1 MSDKKMF
8 AFQLGS
14 RKLDVQIGGL
24 AEQAS
29 GCCLIRY
36 GDTSVLATAM
46 MGKNNPGQGF
56 FPLTCDYEER
66 FYAAGKILGSRF
78 IRREGRPSTEAV
90 LNSRLIDRAVRPLF
104 PADLDREVQ
113 VIATCLSWDA
123 ENDPANLSLL
133 GASLSLGMSEI
144 PWAGPVAVVRIGHL
158 DPIKNEVSNGAGN
171 NFILNPTYEQRDKG
185 DLDLV
190 LAGIEKDGEILINMI
205 EAGAEEV
212 GEDVIMSAYDFAKPF
227 LKTLLDFQKQVIS
240 QEAKPKAVIIKAE
253 IDLLVKEKII
263 NFLTGKLEQVLY
275 QKDKQQR
282 NAGLEML
289 QEQMFLEFSNDAG
302 ETTKEQMRIIFE
314 KEVEKTL
321 RENILKNDK
330 RPDGRKLD
338 EIRPL
343 SCEIDILPRTHGS
356 AIFTRG
362 ETKIL
367 SILTLGSHGD
377 QLLMDN
383 MEVSGKK
390 RFLHH
395 YNFPPYSVGEVKRMV
410 GPGRREI
417 GHGMLA
423 EKALLPLIPG
433 FEDFPYTIRLVSEAI
448 SSNGSTSM
456 ASVCASSL
464 SLMQA
469 GVPIKRPVAGISIG
483 LVIGKGL
490 DDYKL
495 LTDIQGPEDSY
506 GEMDFKVAGTSEGV
520 TAIQMDVKTDGLTR
534 EIFAEALKRA
544 QKAREE
550 ILAKMKETI
559 PEPNKSLSSYAPKVK
574 IIQINPEKIGMVIGA
589 GGKIIN
595 EIIDTCLV
603 AIDIDDD
610 GKVFVTGQTEEAMEK
625 AIAWIKE
632 ITHEF
637 EVGETFTGKVKRIF
651 NFGAMVEISPKQ
663 EGLVHISELAPFR
676 VNEVEDV
683 VNIGDVIPVKVIK
696 IDEQGRVDLS
706 AKQAGFSPIAKSS
719 SPTGRPSPV
728 RGFASNGARS
738 PISRPEGR
746 RVQRRS

>member
-8 AFQLGS
+8 EFQLGD
-14 RKLDVQIGGL
+14 RKLEVKVGGL

-36 GDTSVLATAM
+36 GDTSILCTAM
-46 MGKNNPGQGF
+46 MGRNNPGMGF

-78 IRREGRPSTEAV
+78 MRREGRPSTEAV
-90 LNSRLIDRAVRPLF
+90 LTSRLIDRAIRPLF
-104 PADLDREVQ
+104 PKELTNEVQ

-123 ENDPANLSLL
+123 ENDPSTLGLL
-133 GASLSLGMSEI
+133 GASLVLGMSEI
-144 PWAGPVAVVRIGHL
+144 PWNGPVAVVRIGHIEN
-158 DPIKNEVSNGAGN
+158 D
-171 NFILNPTYEQRDKG
+171 FILNPAYEQREKG

-190 LAGIEKDGEILINMI
+190 LVGIEKDGEFLINMI
-205 EAGAEEV
+205 ESGAEEIS
-212 GEDVIMSAYDFAKPF
+212 EETFLKAYDFAKPF
-227 LKTLLDFQKQVIS
+227 LKDILEFQKNILK
-240 QEAKPKAVIIKAE
+240 EIAKPKTIIVNLELGHSAVEK
-253 IDLLVKEKII
+253 VK
-263 NFLTGKLEQVLY
+263 NYLTDKLEAALY
-275 QKDKQQR
+275 EPDKQKR
-282 NAGLEML
+282 IFALEIL
-289 QEQMFLEFSNDAG
+289 QEQMFADMAG
-302 ETTKEQMRIIFE
+302 EIGEPSKELIKILFEEQIEKIF
-314 KEVEKTL
+314 K
-321 RENILKNDK
+321 ENILKDEK

-338 EIRPL
+338 EVRPI

-356 AIFTRG
+356 SIFTRG

-377 QLLMDN
+377 ELMMDN

-395 YNFPPYSVGEVKRMV
+395 YNFPPYSIGEVKRLT

-423 EKALLPLIPG
+423 EKALLPLIPSS
-433 FEDFPYTIRLVSEAI
+433 EDFPYTIRLVSEAI

-469 GVPIKRPVAGISIG
+469 GVPIKRPAAGISIG
-483 LVIGKGL
+483 LVMGKNL
-490 DDYKL
+490 SDYKL
-495 LTDIQGPEDSY
+495 LTDIQGPEDHY
-506 GEMDFKVAGTSEGV
+506 GEMDFKVAGTLNGI
-520 TAIQMDVKTDGLTR
+520 TAIQMDVKTDGITR
-534 EIFAEALKRA
+534 EIFIEALKKA
-544 QKAREE
+544 KTAREY
-550 ILAKMKETI
+550 ILSKIKETI
-559 PEPNKSLSSYAPKVK
+559 PEPNKSLSLYAPKVK
-574 IIQINPEKIGMVIGA
+574 IIQINPDKIGMVIGT

-595 EIIDTCLV
+595 EIIDTCEV

-637 EVGETFTGKVKRIF
+637 EIGETFTGKVKRIF

-663 EGLVHISELAPFR
+663 DGLVHISELAPFR
-676 VNEVEDV
+676 VNSVDDV
-683 VNIGDVIPVKVIK
+683 VKIGDVIPVKIIK

-706 AKQAGFSPIAKSS
+706 AKQAGFSPK
-719 SPTGRPSPV
+719 
-728 RGFASNGARS
+728 
-738 PISRPEGR
+738 
-746 RVQRRS
+746 QK